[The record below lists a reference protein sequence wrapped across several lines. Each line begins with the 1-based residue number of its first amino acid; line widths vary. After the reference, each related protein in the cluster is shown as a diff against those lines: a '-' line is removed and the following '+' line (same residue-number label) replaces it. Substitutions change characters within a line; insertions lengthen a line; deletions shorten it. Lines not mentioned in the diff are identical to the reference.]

1 MDPAHPVRP
10 RVHNIVGGGD
20 DEWAAVE
27 MTNTSKTVTGM
38 DYNNTFCWV
47 TRWNPE
53 GKIVQ
58 VSSISFAPFYFFF
71 FFFLLHARFAP
82 SCQPC
87 LNDLGGCLKYRY
99 EAGKMV
105 VTLDIKGLVHLHEAD
120 TCDFSVSISKPGEGL
135 PRHRTGR
142 LHCPRIRRKESIMK
156 QKKREFNPIIM
167 VRGVYL
173 GTDLDAFIW
182 GYIGSNL
189 GRTEC
194 LHMYSNSTVFSN
206 SL

>member
-58 VSSISFAPFYFFF
+58 VSSIFLPFFSPSFFLRFFF
-71 FFFLLHARFAP
+71 SR
-82 SCQPC
+82 
-87 LNDLGGCLKYRY
+87 
-99 EAGKMV
+99 
-105 VTLDIKGLVHLHEAD
+105 TLA
-120 TCDFSVSISKPGEGL
+120 L
-135 PRHRTGR
+135 PRAAPLALTTWGDV
-142 LHCPRIRRKESIMK
+142 SSTSM
-156 QKKREFNPIIM
+156 KRE
-167 VRGVYL
+167 R
-173 GTDLDAFIW
+173 W
-182 GYIGSNL
+182 S
-189 GRTEC
+189 
-194 LHMYSNSTVFSN
+194 
-206 SL
+206 